1 MRIGTSAM
9 QMKTVRLCTFF
20 FYYPVPYP
28 QVCEFSE
35 LQNFFHTVLL
45 LMVYFLARKS
55 FPGSCLSCRPSLLI
69 SFGLSL
75 WLLAAGL
82 HCSNIFISCTRLE
95 QTNTLTTVFSNY
107 INFIHWCLYF
117 LPFQF
122 RSVMWNWPYFCAY
135 YDALNPLFLPTWCS
149 LQKKTSQADSSNGNK
164 RIVLFCWR
172 IPESHK
178 KPSKFWTGGHF
189 SKCPPGR

>member
-1 MRIGTSAM
+1 MGSLCHYGTDTLRSPVILKALWM
-9 QMKTVRLCTFF
+9 LGLCELVPLPCKWRLRLCTF

-35 LQNFFHTVLL
+35 LQHFFHTVLL

-122 RSVMWNWPYFCAY
+122 RSVMWKLA
-135 YDALNPLFLPTWCS
+135 LFLCLLWCS
-149 LQKKTSQADSSNGNK
+149 ESSLSSHM
-164 RIVLFCWR
+164 VLIAKEDF
-172 IPESHK
+172 
-178 KPSKFWTGGHF
+178 TGRF
-189 SKCPPGR
+189 F